1 MRKIS
6 SWTEK
11 KALGWLSLLFDFV
24 VIALGTLTMIYVIW
38 MIIDLALS
46 SIRHFSPE
54 DALQG
59 IVLILIFLE
68 VFEIIAMYI
77 IYHHVP
83 MKNVVE
89 IGVLALVKELLVTI
103 DLAELGWQMLFGIA
117 ALIAAMGW
125 VYTRERRR
133 EDEHEH
139 FLLEHGGRVQRD
151 LE

>member
-1 MRKIS
+1 MRAIS
-6 SWTEK
+6 SRSEK
-11 KALGWLSLLFDFV
+11 KILKWLSFLFDFV
-24 VIALGTLTMIYVIW
+24 VIALGTLTMMYVIL

-46 SIRHFSPE
+46 SIQHFDPE
-54 DALQG
+54 EALQG

-103 DLAELGWQMLFGIA
+103 NLEELGWQMLFGIA

-125 VYTRERRR
+125 IYTRERRR

-139 FLLEHGGRVQRD
+139 FLIEHGKEELMGD
-151 LE
+151 